1 MKGWR
6 MLLAIVI
13 VSMFIMP
20 VVPATKAA
28 GEPNIP
34 SPTRRGDLIFYE
46 CRGWW
51 DIPGEVD
58 HVSIWD
64 KDRSKIIEAD
74 PYYDVWKDFRA
85 PWPPYL
91 KLRYLYPSSTKCLKY
106 LTYKSYNNP
115 GTTWGWVEQQTLQHD
130 TIENPDRP
138 YEKLWYYHVNGGNP
152 ATAISFARSK
162 IGHPFDYY
170 SPWERSGADS
180 KQIDESEEEYMDY
193 NGNSYNLGRG
203 YYCSELVWAA
213 WKKGGVDLDPD
224 DDSVMPQEIIDENTV
239 GNSPKIEL
247 YMTVTIPP
255 P

>member
-64 KDRSKIIEAD
+64 KDRGKIIEAD

-91 KLRYLYPSSTKCLKY
+91 KLRYLYPRSGRCLMY
-106 LTYKSYNNP
+106 LTYKSYTNP

-130 TIENPDRP
+130 TIEHPDRP

-152 ATAISFARSK
+152 STAVSFARSK

-170 SPWERSGADS
+170 SPWESGADS
-180 KQIDESEEEYMDY
+180 KQIDESEEEYMYY
-193 NGNSYNLGRG
+193 NENSYNLGRG

-224 DDSVMPQEIIDENTV
+224 DDSVMPQEIIDENS
-239 GNSPKIEL
+239 GNKITYYL
-247 YMTVTIPP
+247 TVTIPP